1 MPNHYQPSANGILMA
16 QYEPNKTSFLI
27 MDFCLQGEDN
37 LSTTDPNVRGSYYL
51 LLLLIVI
58 VVVLMFKVDLS
69 MIFKKTTAS
78 MDIFINYYCNK
89 LDLCLKRELTA
100 LNELGIASKI

>member
-1 MPNHYQPSANGILMA
+1 MA

-51 LLLLIVI
+51 LLLLIV
-58 VVVLMFKVDLS
+58 VLMFKVDLS
-69 MIFKKTTAS
+69 MILKTTAS